1 MRRYKMKSGR
11 VRIITGIICCLTLFF
26 GASAIHAA
34 NPATINVTVTI
45 QNLSISTTGPIAY
58 GVVAVSSATVSASAS
73 TVTNDGN
80 VTETYDIKL
89 TDPAGWTATSGAP
102 GSETYRLSAQ
112 FNAAQPTAVSFAAN
126 HDLTTTDQTS
136 SGTIFAGDQTGLSV
150 AASAARSLWFKFE
163 APTSTTVTTQQTITV
178 TLTATAG

>member
-1 MRRYKMKSGR
+1 MSKI
-11 VRIITGIICCLTLFF
+11 RIPNTKAAVALILLIFCT
-26 GASAIHAA
+26 SAVYAA
-34 NPATINVTVTI
+34 NPATIDVTVTI

-58 GVVAVSSATVSASAS
+58 GTVTTSSTTVSASAS

-80 VTETYDIKL
+80 VTETYDVKL
-89 TDPAGWTATSGAP
+89 TDPAGWTAVSGAP

-112 FNAAQPTAVSFAAN
+112 FNVAQPTAVSFGAD

-136 SGTIFAGDQTGLSV
+136 SATIFAGDQTGLSV
-150 AASAARSLWFKFE
+150 AASATRNLWFKFE

-178 TLTATAG
+178 TLTASAG

>member
-1 MRRYKMKSGR
+1 MRNLIARLSVVATICLVLVFYVSD
-11 VRIITGIICCLTLFF
+11 VR
-26 GASAIHAA
+26 AA
-34 NPATINVTVTI
+34 NPATIDVTVTI
-45 QNLSISTTGPIAY
+45 QSLSISTTGPIAY
-58 GVVAVSSATVSASAS
+58 GVVTSSSTTVSASAS

-80 VTETYDIKL
+80 VTETYDLKL
-89 TDPAGWTATSGAP
+89 TDPGGWTATSGAP

-112 FNAAQPTAVSFAAN
+112 FNAAQPTAGSFAAD

-136 SGTIFAGDQTGLSV
+136 SATIFAGDQTGLSV

-163 APTSTTVTTQQTITV
+163 APTSTTVSTQQTITV

>member
-1 MRRYKMKSGR
+1 MRNLTNRFTVG
-11 VRIITGIICCLTLFF
+11 TAICLALVFC
-26 GASAIHAA
+26 ASAVYAA
-34 NPATINVTVTI
+34 NPATIDVTVTV
-45 QNLSISTTGPIAY
+45 QNISISTTGPIAY
-58 GVVAVSSATVSASAS
+58 GVVATSSTTVSASAS

-89 TDPAGWTATSGAP
+89 TDPAGWTAVSGAP

-112 FNAAQPTAVSFAAN
+112 FNSSQPTAVSFAAD

-136 SGTIFAGDQTGLSV
+136 SATIFAGDETGLSV
-150 AASAARSLWFKFE
+150 AAAATRSLWFKFE

-178 TLTATAG
+178 TLTAAAG

>member
-1 MRRYKMKSGR
+1 MNNARIR
-11 VRIITGIICCLTLFF
+11 VITGMVCCLTLLF
-26 GASAIHAA
+26 GASALHSA
-34 NPATINVTVTI
+34 NPATIAVTVTI
-45 QNLSISTTGPIAY
+45 QNLSLTTTGPIAY
-58 GVVAVSSATVSASAS
+58 GTVLVSSTTVSSGAS

-89 TDPAGWTATSGAP
+89 TNPGGWTATSGAP
-102 GSETYRLSAQ
+102 GAETYRLSAQ
-112 FNAAQPTAVSFAAN
+112 FNVAAPTAVSFAAD

-163 APTSTTVTTQQTITV
+163 APTSTTVTTEQSITV
-178 TLTATAG
+178 TLTASAG